1 MKIKTKTTDLLA
13 HLYFILS
20 IGYAM
25 FWGFV
30 MVKDFA
36 PYLSPSVLLEIKV
49 MLSLIFGV
57 AIGSEIWILIY
68 SKEMKK
74 GRKKC
79 FT

>member
-1 MKIKTKTTDLLA
+1 MKIKTKTTDLLV
-13 HLYFILS
+13 HLGFILS

-25 FWGFV
+25 FWGFL

-36 PYLSPSVLLEIKV
+36 PYLSQSVLIEIKV
-49 MLSLIFGV
+49 MLFLIFSV
-57 AIGSEIWILIY
+57 VIGSEIWILIY

-79 FT
+79 FA